1 MACLRCSFGLLGHQ
15 LKSVKQRKLVS
26 KSLAELHVSNFVHS
40 ALPFTGP
47 EDVQI
52 DPVSARFQDACNKI
66 ASEAIRNGSSDNVTV
81 MLVSITKQ
89 WTHPVTHLLSC
100 VGMEACQ
107 FFFVA
112 LPYRNVRS
120 TRKTRRD
127 KPGSR
132 YTRRDGIA
140 LLQVYAFNAISNLSR
155 IVSRQLRD

>member
-1 MACLRCSFGLLGHQ
+1 MAYLRCSFGLLGHQ

-107 FFFVA
+107 FFFRRPSLPQRA
-112 LPYRNVRS
+112 LNEKNETRQAWFTVYKKRWNRTS
-120 TRKTRRD
+120 TC
-127 KPGSR
+127 
-132 YTRRDGIA
+132 
-140 LLQVYAFNAISNLSR
+140 
-155 IVSRQLRD
+155 LRF